1 MEYHFRVHEESDG
14 LWAECIELSG
24 CVTQGDSRADLEQN
38 ARKALS
44 VYLDEPAGSGV
55 DIPLPQ
61 ENVRGDTTFAVELT
75 PEIAF
80 GLVLRHYRMA
90 HKLSQN
96 DMAKKLGMQH
106 IYSYQR
112 LERRPN
118 PTLGIIKKIKDA
130 IPDFPL
136 ERVLS

>member
-1 MEYHFRVHEESDG
+1 MACGQS
-14 LWAECIELSG
+14 ASS
-24 CVTQGDSRADLEQN
+24 SRGASPRAIIRPTSSRTLDE
-38 ARKALS
+38 ALS

-61 ENVRGDTTFAVELT
+61 ENLRGRDTFAVELT

-96 DMAKKLGMQH
+96 DMARKLGMQH

-118 PTLGIIKKIKDA
+118 PTLGLIKKIKDA
-130 IPDFPL
+130 LPDFPL
-136 ERVLS
+136 ERVLF

>member
-14 LWAECIELSG
+14 LWAECIELEG
-24 CVTQGDSRADLEQN
+24 CVTQGDDIADLERS
-38 ARKALS
+38 AREALA
-44 VYLDEPAGSGV
+44 VFLDEPAGSGV
-55 DIPLPQ
+55 DIPLPKESVQ
-61 ENVRGDTTFAVELT
+61 EGNTFAIEIS
-75 PEIAF
+75 PEVAF

-90 HKLSQN
+90 HKLSQS
-96 DMAKKLGMQH
+96 DMAHKLGMNH